1 MSIFKKEVVPLEK
14 EVESPKKEISV
25 ADYYGN
31 IEIDLLEADDKI
43 IKFSD
48 VTPSDFSLMFTEH
61 FHALLTKTQYSDDRV
76 GTITDLTDSTNYFET
91 TISDGFLL
99 APVLKFE
106 KPLKEIF
113 KNTQKDDKGR
123 DIVYFSE
130 YPIEAVSDVEKDDI
144 IMKSEET
151 DKSIHYAVHTFS
163 VYEHYNNYIFYEHP
177 VITYN
182 NAEYIEVRTK
192 TTLISSEVLR
202 IKNYVDY
209 SKDYV
214 IKLKPIKWL
223 CDYENNRL
231 VCLDGLISGIPYN
244 KVNVKVPF
252 NQSTVYDFLKNCLLP
267 DIKQFLEVPKLE
279 EVKNEEIKSNDIEIK
294 DNILNMLRELL
305 NKAKLIIDM
314 NDKILIVE
322 DIKALANLYGR
333 EMLKIKN
340 KEVSVY
346 GSTERELIR
355 NGILPYY
362 VYIEG
367 EINREI
373 NEDNKEQEYKEIQ
386 EVINKLK
393 ERANLINDVEVK
405 NDVMLQIF
413 KLNQEY
419 LNELFK
425 GKVSYQRIDFNKP
438 LEKVKTNTGE
448 IKLTF
453 VPPRPVLIKE
463 LVEKEIAI
471 SRRIDREISNNSFRN
486 ELSDFEEFAND
497 VVKR

>member
-1 MSIFKKEVVPLEK
+1 MSIFKKEVVP
-14 EVESPKKEISV
+14 PAKEISIS
-25 ADYYGN
+25 DYYGN
-31 IEIDLLEADDKI
+31 IDIDLLDANDKI

-48 VTPSDFSLMFTEH
+48 VTPSDFSFMFTEH

-113 KNTQKDDKGR
+113 KNVQKDDKGR
-123 DIVYFSE
+123 DIVYFSK

-144 IMKSEET
+144 IMKSAET

-182 NAEYIEVRTK
+182 NAEYIEVRPK

-202 IKNYVDY
+202 NKKQVSFNA
-209 SKDYV
+209 DYV

-244 KVNVKVPF
+244 NYNVKIDF
-252 NQSTVYDFLKNCLLP
+252 NKSTVYDFLKNCLLP
-267 DIKQFLEVPKLE
+267 DIKQFVEVPKLE
-279 EVKNEEIKSNDIEIK
+279 ESKNEEGKSDNIEIK
-294 DNILNMLRELL
+294 DNILNMLRELII
-305 NKAKLIIDM
+305 NTELIKDIE
-314 NDKILIVE
+314 DKVLIVE
-322 DIKALANLYGR
+322 DIRVLANLYGT
-333 EMLKIKN
+333 ELIKIKN
-340 KEVSVY
+340 KEKSVY

-362 VYIEG
+362 VYLEG
-367 EINREI
+367 EINREVK
-373 NEDNKEQEYKEIQ
+373 EDNKEQENKEI
-386 EVINKLK
+386 EMVINKLK
-393 ERANLINDVEVK
+393 ERASLINDVEVK
-405 NDVMLQIF
+405 NEIMLQIEE
-413 KLNQEY
+413 LNQDY
-419 LNELFK
+419 LKELFK
-425 GKVSYQRIDFNKP
+425 GKIPYQRIDFNKP
-438 LEKVKTNTGE
+438 LEQVKTSTGE
-448 IKLTF
+448 VKLTF

-463 LVEKEIAI
+463 LVEKELEI
-471 SRRIDREISNNSFRN
+471 SRRIDREIANNEIR
-486 ELSDFEEFAND
+486 SDLGKFDDFVTNI
-497 VVKR
+497 VKR